1 MDEYHLRFGREVYH
15 ICELAE
21 HLERC
26 QAICTPEQEITED
39 ECAWKLGNKGYLY
52 VQVSEGGYDYQLYHS
67 DFSEWDGGQVDT
79 DGTMNE
85 AKRMILEMYEMDT
98 QTHERILTDELE
110 NSVEEKGETY
120 E

>member
-1 MDEYHLRFGREVYH
+1 ML
-15 ICELAE
+15 
-21 HLERC
+21 
-26 QAICTPEQEITED
+26 PEPEITED

>member
-1 MDEYHLRFGREVYH
+1 M
-15 ICELAE
+15 
-21 HLERC
+21 
-26 QAICTPEQEITED
+26 ITS
-39 ECAWKLGNKGYLY
+39 Y
-52 VQVSEGGYDYQLYHS
+52 
-67 DFSEWDGGQVDT
+67 SEWDGGQVDT

-98 QTHERILTDELE
+98 QTHERISTDELE

>member
-1 MDEYHLRFGREVYH
+1 M
-15 ICELAE
+15 
-21 HLERC
+21 
-26 QAICTPEQEITED
+26 
-39 ECAWKLGNKGYLY
+39 
-52 VQVSEGGYDYQLYHS
+52 
-67 DFSEWDGGQVDT
+67 

-85 AKRMILEMYEMDT
+85 AKRMILEMYT